1 MQETE
6 TVLNMFSISFKIKA
20 QKAEPS
26 ATIHTREQDGKRQHT
41 HKGKSQLQEADNKA
55 GAGRQELLQAGEE
68 MPAQRRP

>member
-20 QKAEPS
+20 QKAEPCS
-26 ATIHTREQDGKRQHT
+26 QIHTRRQHT